1 MQTLEEEQVEAA
13 DSGGTEERM
22 LRHYFRE
29 VGRHRLLTA
38 EEERELGR
46 RYRAGDQKAGQTLVA
61 SNLRFAIKVA
71 RSYRSPGLP
80 MSDLIQEASLGLMKG
95 VERFDPERGIRLISF
110 AVWWIRAQLQSYV
123 LRNWSLVKVGTTQAQ
138 RRVFFGLGKAAREL
152 KLPQGDDE
160 AQTLALAKLLQVDPK
175 ELAET
180 RQRMLARDLSLDA
193 PASESSPTPRGA
205 AFASEGPA
213 PDEVAAQSEWGA
225 IVRNAVDRALRVLDP
240 RERFIAERRL
250 LRDDPPTLVS
260 LAAHFGFSRE
270 RARQLEL
277 RAQTKLRAVL
287 APLVASEYGQYAA

>member
-1 MQTLEEEQVEAA
+1 MKREPTDETETASA
-13 DSGGTEERM
+13 DDRL
-22 LRHYFRE
+22 LRRYFAE
-29 VGRHRLLTA
+29 VGRHRLLTS

-46 RYRAGDQKAGQTLVA
+46 RYRAGDQAAGQTLVA

-71 RSYRSPGLP
+71 RSYRAPGLP

-138 RRVFFGLGKAAREL
+138 RRVFFGLSKAIR
-152 KLPQGDDE
+152 E
-160 AQTLALAKLLQVDPK
+160 AQTEDADPETHTAALARLLQVDPA

-180 RQRMLARDLSLDA
+180 RQRMVSRDVSMDA
-193 PASESSPTPRGA
+193 PAIEGSQTPRGA
-205 AFASEGPA
+205 AFASTTPP
-213 PDEVAAQSEWGA
+213 PDELVADREWVAQ
-225 IVRNAVDRALRVLDP
+225 VRTAVDKALRVLDP

-250 LRDDPPTLVS
+250 LREDPPTLVS
-260 LAAHFGFSRE
+260 LAAQFGFSRE

-277 RAQTKLRAVL
+277 RAQAKLRAVL
-287 APLVASEYGQYAA
+287 APLVATEYA

>member
-1 MQTLEEEQVEAA
+1 MKRAERDE
-13 DSGGTEERM
+13 TETVSDDDRL
-22 LRHYFRE
+22 LRRYFAE
-29 VGRHRLLTA
+29 VGRHRLLTS

-46 RYRAGDQKAGQTLVA
+46 RYRAGDQAAGQTLVA

-71 RSYRSPGLP
+71 RSYRAPGLP
-80 MSDLIQEASLGLMKG
+80 MTDLIQEASLGLMKG

-138 RRVFFGLGKAAREL
+138 RRVFFGLSKAVREA
-152 KLPQGDDE
+152 QIRDGDPE
-160 AQTLALAKLLQVDPK
+160 AQTVALAKLLQVDPS

-180 RQRMLARDLSLDA
+180 RQRMMSRDVSLDA
-193 PASESSPTPRGA
+193 PAIDGSPTPRGA
-205 AFASEGPA
+205 AFASKSPQ
-213 PDEVAAQSEWGA
+213 PDELVAEKEWVGQ
-225 IVRNAVDRALRVLDP
+225 VRTAVDRALRVLDP

-260 LAAHFGFSRE
+260 LAAHFGFSLE

-277 RAQTKLRAVL
+277 RAQAKLRTVL
-287 APLVASEYGQYAA
+287 APLAAAEYAA

>member
-1 MQTLEEEQVEAA
+1 MKRDQSDESE
-13 DSGGTEERM
+13 GGSPETGSAEDRV
-22 LRHYFRE
+22 LRRYFAE
-29 VGRHRLLTA
+29 VGRHRLLTS

-46 RYRAGDQKAGQTLVA
+46 RYRAGDQAAGQTLVA

-71 RSYRSPGLP
+71 RSYRAPGLP
-80 MSDLIQEASLGLMKG
+80 MTDLIQEASLGLMKG

-138 RRVFFGLGKAAREL
+138 RRVFFGLSKAVREA
-152 KLPQGDDE
+152 QVQDGDPE
-160 AQTLALAKLLQVDPK
+160 SQTLALAKLLQVDPM

-180 RQRMLARDLSLDA
+180 RQRMMSRDISLDA
-193 PASESSPTPRGA
+193 PAVDGSPTPRGA
-205 AFASEGPA
+205 AFASKSPQ
-213 PDEVAAQSEWGA
+213 PDELAAEREWVGQ
-225 IVRNAVDRALRVLDP
+225 VRTAVDRALRVLDP

-260 LAAHFGFSRE
+260 LAEHFGFSRE

-277 RAQTKLRAVL
+277 RAQAKLRAVL
-287 APLVASEYGQYAA
+287 APLVATEYAA

>member
-1 MQTLEEEQVEAA
+1 MQSLEEEQVTTSDSAA
-13 DSGGTEERM
+13 DEERL
-22 LRHYFRE
+22 LRRYFRE

-138 RRVFFGLGKAAREL
+138 RRVFFGLSKAAREL
-152 KLPQGDDE
+152 ALPQGDE
-160 AQTLALAKLLQVDPK
+160 QAQTLALAKLLQVDPT

-180 RQRMLARDLSLDA
+180 RQRMLSRDVSLDA
-193 PASESSPTPRGA
+193 PASEDSPTARGA
-205 AFASEGPA
+205 TFASPGPA
-213 PDEVAAQSEWGA
+213 PDELAAQGEW
-225 IVRNAVDRALRVLDP
+225 VRHVRTAVDRALHALDP

-250 LRDDPPTLVS
+250 LRDDPPTWFRS
-260 LAAHFGFSRE
+260 QHTLAFPGN
-270 RARQLEL
+270 
-277 RAQTKLRAVL
+277 
-287 APLVASEYGQYAA
+287 GQDSWN

>member
-1 MQTLEEEQVEAA
+1 MKREPNEE
-13 DSGGTEERM
+13 TEHASAEDRL
-22 LRHYFRE
+22 LRRYFVE
-29 VGRHRLLTA
+29 VGRHRLLTS

-46 RYRAGDQKAGQTLVA
+46 RYRAGDQAAGQTLVA

-71 RSYRSPGLP
+71 RSYRAPGLP
-80 MSDLIQEASLGLMKG
+80 MTDLIQEASLGLMKG

-138 RRVFFGLGKAAREL
+138 RRVFFGLSKALRA
-152 KLPQGDDE
+152 
-160 AQTLALAKLLQVDPK
+160 AQAEDSDPETQTAALAKLLQVDPE

-180 RQRMLARDLSLDA
+180 RQRMVSRDVSLDA
-193 PASESSPTPRGA
+193 PAVEGSPMPRGA
-205 AFASEGPA
+205 TFASKAPQ
-213 PDEVAAQSEWGA
+213 PDELVAEREWLGQLHT
-225 IVRNAVDRALRVLDP
+225 AVDRALRVLDP

-260 LAAHFGFSRE
+260 LAQQFGFSRE

-277 RAQTKLRAVL
+277 RAQAKLRAVL
-287 APLVASEYGQYAA
+287 APLVAAEAA

>member
-1 MQTLEEEQVEAA
+1 MQTLADKQSEAA
-13 DSGGTEERM
+13 ESSRAEERI
-22 LRHYFRE
+22 LRRYFAE
-29 VGRHRLLTA
+29 VGRHRVLSV

-138 RRVFFGLGKAAREL
+138 RRVFFGLGKAMREA
-152 KLPQGDDE
+152 KVQEGDGE
-160 AQTLALAKLLQVDPK
+160 AQTLALARLLQVDPA

-180 RQRMLARDLSLDA
+180 RQRMASRDISLDA
-193 PASESSPTPRGA
+193 PATESSSTPRGA
-205 AFASEGPA
+205 GLASDSPR
-213 PDEVAAQSEWGA
+213 PDELAAESEWVA
-225 IVRNAVDRALRVLDP
+225 QVRRAVDRALRVLDP

-250 LRDDPPTLVS
+250 LHDDPPTLAS

-277 RAQTKLRAVL
+277 RAQAKLRAVL
-287 APLVASEYGQYAA
+287 TPLVSAEYAS

>member
-1 MQTLEEEQVEAA
+1 MQTLTEQQSETAESSSA
-13 DSGGTEERM
+13 EDRI
-22 LRHYFRE
+22 LRRYFSE
-29 VGRHRLLTA
+29 VGRHRVLSVD
-38 EEERELGR
+38 EERELGR
-46 RYRAGDQKAGQTLVA
+46 RYRAGDQRAGQTLVA

-138 RRVFFGLGKAAREL
+138 RRVFFGLGKAARDA
-152 KLPQGDDE
+152 KVQGDGE
-160 AQTLALAKLLQVDPK
+160 AQTLALARLLQVDPA

-180 RQRMLARDLSLDA
+180 RQRMASRDLSLDA
-193 PASESSPTPRGA
+193 PVTEGSTTPRGA
-205 AFASEGPA
+205 GLASDGPR
-213 PDEVAAQSEWGA
+213 PDELAAENEWGA
-225 IVRNAVDRALRVLDP
+225 QVRRAVDRALRVLDP

-250 LRDDPPTLVS
+250 LRDDPPTLAS
-260 LAAHFGFSRE
+260 LAAQFGFSRE

-277 RAQTKLRAVL
+277 RAQAKLRAVL
-287 APLVASEYGQYAA
+287 SPLVSAEYAS

>member
-1 MQTLEEEQVEAA
+1 MKREPSEDAETTGAEDRL
-13 DSGGTEERM
+13 
-22 LRHYFRE
+22 LRRYFLE

-46 RYRAGDQKAGQTLVA
+46 RYRAGDQAAGQTLVA

-138 RRVFFGLGKAAREL
+138 RRVFFGLGKASRAAKAVE
-152 KLPQGDDE
+152 DDSE
-160 AQTLALAKLLQVDPK
+160 AQTLALAKLLQVDPS

-180 RQRMLARDLSLDA
+180 RQRMMSRDVSLDA
-193 PASESSPTPRGA
+193 PASEDSPTARGA
-205 AFASEGPA
+205 SFASDVPA
-213 PDEVAAQSEWGA
+213 PDELVAEREWVA
-225 IVRNAVDRALRVLDP
+225 HVRTAVDRALRVLDP

-277 RAQTKLRAVL
+277 RAQAKLRAVL
-287 APLVASEYGQYAA
+287 APLLSAEYAS

>member
-1 MQTLEEEQVEAA
+1 MKREPSEA
-13 DSGGTEERM
+13 TETAETASAEDRL
-22 LRHYFRE
+22 LRRYFAE
-29 VGRHRLLTA
+29 VGRHRLLTS

-46 RYRAGDQKAGQTLVA
+46 RYRAGDQAAGQTLVA

-71 RSYRSPGLP
+71 RSYRAPGLP

-138 RRVFFGLGKAAREL
+138 RRVFFGLSKAIR
-152 KLPQGDDE
+152 E
-160 AQTLALAKLLQVDPK
+160 AQAQDADPEEQTAALAKLLQVDPA

-180 RQRMLARDLSLDA
+180 RQRMMSRDVSMDA
-193 PASESSPTPRGA
+193 PAIEGSPTPRGA
-205 AFASEGPA
+205 TFASKAPQ
-213 PDEVAAQSEWGA
+213 PDELVAEHEWVAQ
-225 IVRNAVDRALRVLDP
+225 VRTAVDKALRVLDP

-250 LRDDPPTLVS
+250 LREDPPTLVS
-260 LAAHFGFSRE
+260 LAAQFGFSRE

-277 RAQTKLRAVL
+277 RAQAKLRAVL
-287 APLVASEYGQYAA
+287 APLVAAEYA

>member
-1 MQTLEEEQVEAA
+1 MQTLADKSEAA
-13 DSGGTEERM
+13 ESSSAEERI
-22 LRHYFRE
+22 LRRYFAE
-29 VGRHRLLTA
+29 VGRHRVLSV

-46 RYRAGDQKAGQTLVA
+46 RYRAGDQKAGQILVA

-138 RRVFFGLGKAAREL
+138 RRVFFGLGKAAREA
-152 KLPQGDDE
+152 KVQEGDGE
-160 AQTLALAKLLQVDPK
+160 AQTLALARLLQVDPA

-180 RQRMLARDLSLDA
+180 RQRMTSRDVSLDA
-193 PASESSPTPRGA
+193 PATDSSSTPRGA
-205 AFASEGPA
+205 ALASDAPR
-213 PDEVAAQSEWGA
+213 PDELAAENEWVAQ
-225 IVRNAVDRALRVLDP
+225 VRRAVDRALRVLDP

-250 LRDDPPTLVS
+250 LRDDPPTLAS
-260 LAAHFGFSRE
+260 LAVHFGFSRE

-277 RAQTKLRAVL
+277 RAQAKLRAVL
-287 APLVASEYGQYAA
+287 TPLVAAEYAS